1 MGTRQPSMLILR
13 GGDLESVD
21 LEPMRRT
28 SLLLPLSLSLLIVIQ
43 VVMACKQS
51 VSAVGHEE
59 IPGFVEMYS

>member
-1 MGTRQPSMLILR
+1 MGTRQFSMLILR

-21 LEPMRRT
+21 LEPMRRG
-28 SLLLPLSLSLLIVIQ
+28 SLLLPLIFSLFFVIQ

-51 VSAVGHEE
+51 VRAVGHDE